1 MKSVPA
7 ILGKE
12 SQRRPG
18 TVWEKWG
25 GAQAWVIWWFFDS
38 PYPSSELQVA
48 HCYVSFIFLSV
59 FLNTFYLSDWFTYL
73 VNGLKIK

>member
-18 TVWEKWG
+18 TVYEKSEG
-25 GAQAWVIWWFFDS
+25 GLK
-38 PYPSSELQVA
+38 PG
-48 HCYVSFIFLSV
+48 
-59 FLNTFYLSDWFTYL
+59 LSDGSLIHHIQVQSSKWHIVMFPLSSYL
-73 VNGLKIK
+73 YF